1 MFLLVSVRHVGAH
14 PDGHQRG
21 VSIQISIYLG
31 KTFLRVSRI
40 RLYSSDLNLGE
51 GLCIFTSFHFQDS
64 GLYLLNGFD
73 FILVYS
79 EWRDTENQK
88 KLILSALVLV
98 VSSSSINYQIKST
111 QNIISLYEMKMELE
125 G

>member
-14 PDGHQRG
+14 PDRHQRG
-21 VSIQISIYLG
+21 VSIHISIYLG

-40 RLYSSDLNLGE
+40 RLYSSHLNLGE

-64 GLYLLNGFD
+64 GLYLFNGFD
-73 FILVYS
+73 FILIDF
-79 EWRDTENQK
+79 EWRDTKNQK

-98 VSSSSINYQIKST
+98 VSSLSINYQIKSR
-111 QNIISLYEMKMELE
+111 QNIISLYEMNMQLE
-125 G
+125 E